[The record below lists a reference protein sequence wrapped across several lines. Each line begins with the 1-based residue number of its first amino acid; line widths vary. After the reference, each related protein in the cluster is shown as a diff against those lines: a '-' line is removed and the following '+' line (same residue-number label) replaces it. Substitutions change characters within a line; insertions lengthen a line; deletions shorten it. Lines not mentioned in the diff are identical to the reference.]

1 MNARPYC
8 DTECGVVILNWNGH
22 AETLACLAAV
32 LAGTNVPASIVICDN
47 GSTDGSLSIINAYI
61 AAHVVDSPVCVTV
74 LDNGGN
80 KGYAAGINPGIRKV
94 LEAGGRYV
102 WILNNDTIPD
112 RRSLEALLQ
121 CSRGCPEAGVVGS
134 TVVRY
139 DDGRVET
146 AGGFRYDKWTTK
158 ITSLH
163 ANARVE
169 DLPGLSPLPM
179 DYIYGCSMFVAADIF
194 RAIGLF
200 NEKFFLFYEELDFCT
215 RAKKRHI
222 RLSWCKESIV
232 VHKGG
237 SSRKRLEETA
247 HGISN
252 YHENI
257 SNLIY
262 TRDAFPF
269 LLPFVFVKRLV
280 GRVLRLAAAG
290 RWDLVRSVVQAYGD
304 FLAGR
309 NRAGRGR
316 RSRP

>member
-1 MNARPYC
+1 MNARPEC
-8 DTECGVVILNWNGH
+8 ENDCGVVILNWNGH

-32 LAGTNVPASIVICDN
+32 LEGTRLPADIVICDN
-47 GSTDGSLSIINAYI
+47 GSTDGSIGIIEASL
-61 AAHVVDSPVCVTV
+61 AARAVDAPVRVTV

-80 KGYAAGINPGIRKV
+80 RGYAAGINPGIRKL
-94 LEAGGRYV
+94 LEAGRRYV

-112 RRSLEALLQ
+112 RQSLEALLR
-121 CSRGCPEAGVVGS
+121 CGRNRPEAGVVGS

-146 AGGFRYDKWTTK
+146 AGGFRYDKWTTR
-158 ITSLH
+158 IRPLYAGAH
-163 ANARVE
+163 IE
-169 DLPGLSPLPM
+169 DIPGLPPLPM
-179 DYIYGCSMFVAADIF
+179 DYVYGCSMFIAADIF

-200 NEKFFLFYEELDFCT
+200 DEKFFLFYEELDFCT
-215 RAKKRHI
+215 RAKRHRI
-222 RLSWCKESIV
+222 PLSWCKESVV
-232 VHKGG
+232 VHMGG
-237 SSRKRLEETA
+237 RSRKRLEETVQ
-247 HGISN
+247 GLSN

-262 TRDAFPF
+262 TRDTFPC
-269 LLPFVFVKRLV
+269 LLPCVFAKRLV
-280 GRVLRLAAAG
+280 GRVVRLAAAG

-316 RSRP
+316 QSRP